1 MSADLQLLIGKI
13 LTEEGFAQSLAE
25 NPEKALKDAKI
36 EPTVDLLDALAG
48 VDPELLK
55 NLASS
60 FGAQQAAV

>member
-48 VDPELLK
+48 VDPESLK

>member
-25 NPEKALKDAKI
+25 NPEKALKDANI
-36 EPTVDLLDALAG
+36 EPTVDLLDALAD
-48 VDPELLK
+48 VDPESLK
-55 NLASS
+55 NLAAS

>member
-25 NPEKALKDAKI
+25 NPEKALKDANI
-36 EPTVDLLDALAG
+36 EPTVDLLDALSD
-48 VDPELLK
+48 VDPEALK